1 MKLFITH
8 SNGSVKST
16 ENSESEGII
25 NLMDR
30 GSVIGIILGL
40 AAIIGGNMI
49 EGGRIDTIFQPTAAL
64 VVFGGTIGATL
75 LSFPFSDI
83 AKAIASL
90 RYVFFYRRTDPE
102 AVIRDAIRYAIMS
115 RRNGLIILEPEI
127 AKITNSFLARSLKL
141 AVDGTS
147 PNILRDIMEQENMT
161 YEEERRRIAKVYE
174 TAGGFAPTIG
184 IVGAV
189 LGLIHVMSNLSDP
202 SKLGAGI
209 AVAFVAT
216 IYGVGS
222 ANLFIL
228 PTAKKLVNV
237 LNRDLALRD
246 MMIEAVLGIQS
257 GINPHYL
264 EERLRVFVE
273 KP

>member
-1 MKLFITH
+1 
-8 SNGSVKST
+8 
-16 ENSESEGII
+16 
-25 NLMDR
+25 MDR
-30 GSVIGIILGL
+30 ASFIGILLGIT
-40 AAIIGGNMI
+40 AIVAGNMI
-49 EGGRIDTIFQPTAAL
+49 DGGRLETIFQPTAAL
-64 VVFGGTIGATL
+64 IVFGGTLGAVL
-75 LSFPFSDI
+75 LSFPLRDVI
-83 AKAIASL
+83 NAVASL
-90 RYVFFYRRTDPE
+90 RIVFFNRNID
-102 AVIRDAIRYAIMS
+102 ADAIIRDAIRYALMA
-115 RRNGLIILEPEI
+115 RRSGLIVLEPEI
-127 AKITNSFLARSLKL
+127 AKAQHSFFAKALKL

-147 PNILRDIMEQENMT
+147 PNILREIMEQENIT
-161 YEEERRRIAKVYE
+161 YEEERRRMARVYE

-189 LGLIHVMSNLSDP
+189 LGLIHVMENLSDP
-202 SKLGAGI
+202 SRLGAGI

-228 PTAKKLVNV
+228 PIGKKLVHA
-237 LNRDLALRD
+237 LNRDLALRE

-273 KP
+273 KS

>member
-1 MKLFITH
+1 
-8 SNGSVKST
+8 
-16 ENSESEGII
+16 
-25 NLMDR
+25 MDR
-30 GSVIGIILGL
+30 ASIIGLILGIT
-40 AAIIGGNMI
+40 AIVGGNMI
-49 EGGRIDTIFQPTAAL
+49 EGGKIDTILQPTAAL
-64 VVFGGTIGATL
+64 VVFGGTMGAVL
-75 LSFPFSDI
+75 LSFPFGDVI
-83 AKAIASL
+83 KAVAAL
-90 RYVFFYRRTDPE
+90 RRIFFHRSVEPD
-102 AVIRDAIRYAIMS
+102 VIIRDTIRYAVIARKS
-115 RRNGLIILEPEI
+115 GLIVLDPEI
-127 AKITNSFLARSLKL
+127 SKISHPFLAKALKL

-147 PNILRDIMEQENMT
+147 PNVLREIMDQENAT
-161 YEEERRRIAKVYE
+161 YEAERRRIARVYE

-189 LGLIHVMSNLSDP
+189 LGLIHVMENLSDP

-228 PTAKKLVNV
+228 PIAKKLIHA
-237 LNRDLALRD
+237 LNRDLSLRE
-246 MMIEAVLGIQS
+246 MMIEAVLGIQA

>member
-1 MKLFITH
+1 
-8 SNGSVKST
+8 
-16 ENSESEGII
+16 
-25 NLMDR
+25 MDR
-30 GSVIGIILGL
+30 ASIIGLILGVT
-40 AAIIGGNMI
+40 AIVGGNLI
-49 EGGRIDTIFQPTAAL
+49 EGGKIETILQPTAAL
-64 VVFGGTIGATL
+64 VVFGGTMGAVL
-75 LSFPFSDI
+75 LSFPFSDVV
-83 AKAIASL
+83 KAAASL
-90 RYVFFYRRTDPE
+90 RRIFFPRRIEPDE
-102 AVIRDAIRYAIMS
+102 IIRDAIRYAIIA
-115 RRNGLIILEPEI
+115 RKNGLIVLDPEI
-127 AKITNSFLARSLKL
+127 SKITQPFFAKALKL

-147 PNILRDIMEQENMT
+147 PNVLREIMDQENTT
-161 YEEERRRIAKVYE
+161 YEEERRRIARVYE

-189 LGLIHVMSNLSDP
+189 LGLIHVMENLSDP

-228 PTAKKLVNV
+228 PIAKKLSHA
-237 LNRDLALRD
+237 LNRDLALRE
-246 MMIEAVLGIQS
+246 MMIEAVLGIQA

>member
-1 MKLFITH
+1 
-8 SNGSVKST
+8 
-16 ENSESEGII
+16 
-25 NLMDR
+25 MDR
-30 GSVIGIILGL
+30 ASIIGLILGIT
-40 AAIIGGNMI
+40 AIIGGNMV
-49 EGGRIDTIFQPTAAL
+49 EGGKFDTILQPTAAL
-64 VVFGGTIGATL
+64 VVFGGTLGATL
-75 LSFPFSDI
+75 LSFPFRDV
-83 AKAIASL
+83 ANAAVSL
-90 RYVFFYRRTDPE
+90 RQVFFYRRADPE
-102 AVIRDAIRYAIMS
+102 AIIRDVIRYAGMA
-115 RRNGLIILEPEI
+115 RKNGLIVLDHEI
-127 AKITNSFLARSLKL
+127 PKINHSYLAKALKL

-147 PNILRDIMEQENMT
+147 PNILREILDQENAT
-161 YEEERRRIAKVYE
+161 YEEAHRRIARVYE

-189 LGLIHVMSNLSDP
+189 LGLIHVMENLSDP

-228 PTAKKLVNV
+228 PIAKKLILA
-237 LNRDLALRD
+237 LNRDLALRE
-246 MMIEAVLGIQS
+246 MMIEAVLGIQA

-273 KP
+273 KQ

>member
-1 MKLFITH
+1 
-8 SNGSVKST
+8 
-16 ENSESEGII
+16 
-25 NLMDR
+25 MDR
-30 GSVIGIILGL
+30 AS
-40 AAIIGGNMI
+40 IIGLILAITAVVGGNLI
-49 EGGRIDTIFQPTAAL
+49 EGGRIETILQPTAAL
-64 VVFGGTIGATL
+64 VVIGGTIGATL
-75 LSFPFSDI
+75 LSFPFRDV
-83 AKAIASL
+83 AKAVSSL
-90 RYVFFYRRTDPE
+90 RRVFFHRDIDPE
-102 AVIRDAIRYAIMS
+102 AIIRDVIRYAIIA
-115 RRNGLIILEPEI
+115 RKNGLIVLDPEI
-127 AKITNSFLARSLKL
+127 AKMSYPFLAKALKL

-147 PNILRDIMEQENMT
+147 PNILREIMDQENAT
-161 YEEERRRIAKVYE
+161 YEEEHRRIARVYE

-189 LGLIHVMSNLSDP
+189 LGLIHVMENLSDP

-228 PTAKKLVNV
+228 PIAKKLVHA
-237 LNRDLALRD
+237 LNRELALRE
-246 MMIEAVLGIQS
+246 MMIEAILGIQA

-273 KP
+273 KS